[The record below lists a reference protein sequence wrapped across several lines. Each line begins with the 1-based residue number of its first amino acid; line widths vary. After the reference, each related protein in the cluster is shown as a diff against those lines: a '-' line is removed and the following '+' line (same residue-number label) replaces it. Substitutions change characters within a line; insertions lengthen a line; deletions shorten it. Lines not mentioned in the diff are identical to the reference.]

1 MNPIESLIHYLT
13 FDIISDLHTARR
25 IGGVSPFE
33 IRCEEYHTLH
43 HHLSVL
49 KATAGALTKNNRAKQ
64 ETLDTGETTLSAF
77 TIDGSQLAIHAY
89 FDSQSPAIIGD
100 KDEYF
105 LEIGGDEEDVY
116 ASFRWLERDSW
127 FFNNW
132 KADHGLD
139 YEE

>member
-1 MNPIESLIHYLT
+1 MNLRSFIVSSLLFTALVNFGSANDAIFASFNFLQRFRIVTLLIFAAFDTWVCET
-13 FDIISDLHTARR
+13 F
-25 IGGVSPFE
+25 
-33 IRCEEYHTLH
+33 
-43 HHLSVL
+43 
-49 KATAGALTKNNRAKQ
+49 
-64 ETLDTGETTLSAF
+64 SAF
-77 TIDGSQLAIHAY
+77 TIDVSQLAIHAY